1 MNKTCVNIA
10 CGDDYLNNW
19 LNFDF
24 APHSATVKQA
34 NLLSRLP
41 LADNSADVVYSS
53 HFLEHIPRDLVAGF
67 LAECHR
73 IIKVGG
79 RLRLV
84 LPDWEELCN
93 TYLTLRRAGGGQH
106 EQADF
111 LLLEMLDQCVRRVSG
126 GDLGT
131 YYASLQA
138 QPEQQQTMIDFVKQR
153 TGHDLS
159 SVNSKQ
165 AESRWTRLLK
175 NPQKIRG
182 KLEQWYCRAFLAL
195 LPSVFRQQNVSLA
208 SVGEN
213 HAWMYDFYTIE
224 RLLHQAGFVDVQRM
238 SATRSSI
245 PDFPYQ
251 SLDVTP
257 DGQPRKGAESM
268 YVEAVKT

>member
-41 LADNSADVVYSS
+41 LADNSADGVYSS
-53 HFLEHIPRDLVAGF
+53 HFLEHIPRD
-67 LAECHR
+67 
-73 IIKVGG
+73 
-79 RLRLV
+79 
-84 LPDWEELCN
+84 
-93 TYLTLRRAGGGQH
+93 
-106 EQADF
+106 
-111 LLLEMLDQCVRRVSG
+111 
-126 GDLGT
+126 
-131 YYASLQA
+131 LQA